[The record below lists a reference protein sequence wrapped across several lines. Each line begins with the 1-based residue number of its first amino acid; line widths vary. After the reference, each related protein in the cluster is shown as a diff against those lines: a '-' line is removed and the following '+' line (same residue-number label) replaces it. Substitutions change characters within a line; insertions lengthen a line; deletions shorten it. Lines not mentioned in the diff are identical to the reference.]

1 MGWCFP
7 FFSKPSSIPAAY
19 PHWSHASMAHHCWG
33 RTVLVHPSRPGH
45 RQRPQLA
52 WLRVPNESVD
62 QSHAIAICILRQNE
76 NHYIMPFDTI
86 AFLMPPTFERHQN
99 FRVPWVISL
108 WVFGCHGLPGW
119 LRHGRQKPLCSKGS
133 KRVLS
138 KPMELISHITTFD
151 STL

>member
-1 MGWCFP
+1 MLSILFETQQY
-7 FFSKPSSIPAAY
+7 PSSLSTLIPCLYGQSLLRPDGPGSSVTAWPQTEATTGMIAGPQWKCGSVTCNCNMHFKTKRKSLYNAIWYHCIPDAA
-19 PHWSHASMAHHCWG
+19 
-33 RTVLVHPSRPGH
+33 
-45 RQRPQLA
+45 
-52 WLRVPNESVD
+52 N
-62 QSHAIAICILRQNE
+62 
-76 NHYIMPFDTI
+76 
-86 AFLMPPTFERHQN
+86 FERHQN